1 MSRSGG
7 RLRLGPAGRGDAASR
22 SLRLRSSPRLTSSP
36 RPTPRPAATVRPQR
50 RDRRRAATTRRLAV
64 LVQLAVAELKTAA
77 ISRPDQETEPNRPA
91 FVPRPNYAVALVIL
105 KHGRGAGLAL
115 AGHLGYLKA
124 LPFER
129 RKHGAILSPSAPSAK
144 GGSTRPRA
152 LRPSRTSEPARPCV
166 GRSRVRTPPG
176 SPPRGCRLLDM
187 AVKAGEVEDGV
198 VNHSQILPAW
208 TSCETRLA
216 GSGFAR
222 LAAMLRGAGRG
233 RRARGRRPRGVR
245 RLHRTA
251 PGLGPAPAPHPSAPV
266 SGFARLERRS

>member
-36 RPTPRPAATVRPQR
+36 RPTPSPAATVRPTATRSSSSSDHSPSR
-50 RDRRRAATTRRLAV
+50 RSQYSNT
-64 LVQLAVAELKTAA
+64 VA
-77 ISRPDQETEPNRPA
+77 
-91 FVPRPNYAVALVIL
+91 
-105 KHGRGAGLAL
+105 AL
-115 AGHLGYLKA
+115 ASPSLGHLGYLEA

-251 PGLGPAPAPHPSAPV
+251 PGQGPAPAPHPSAPV